1 MGRIKTMLIKRVTNQ
16 LMDEHGENF
25 TTEFDKNKELVEQ
38 YADIQSKKIRN
49 VIAGYA
55 TRLKKKHNAIQETL

>member
-16 LMDEHGENF
+16 LMDEHQEKF
-25 TTEFDKNKELVEQ
+25 TTEFEKNKAIVEQ
-38 YADIQSKKIRN
+38 HANIPSKKIRN

-55 TRLKKKHNAIQETL
+55 TRLKKKHIAIQETL